1 LSFELQLSLKSARG
15 GLEMRLKTIAIIVL
29 VVLCLI
35 ILAQNTAVTTVR
47 LLFWSFPM
55 SQIILV
61 LFMLV
66 AGFLTGYF
74 VATMRRRY

>member
-1 LSFELQLSLKSARG
+1 MSFERQLSLKSARG

-74 VATMRRRY
+74 VATMRRQY

>member
-1 LSFELQLSLKSARG
+1 MSFELQLNLKSARG

>member
-1 LSFELQLSLKSARG
+1 
-15 GLEMRLKTIAIIVL
+15 MRLKTIAIIVL

>member
-1 LSFELQLSLKSARG
+1 MSFELQLSLKSARG